1 MYRCENCFYQFLEV
15 FMINDLKYILSSTPY
30 ELAKD
35 ALGVISIMVIIGVGL
50 YLPNLV

>member
-1 MYRCENCFYQFLEV
+1 MYRCKNCFYRYLEV
-15 FMINDLKYILSSTPY
+15 FMINDLKYILSSTPH